1 VSSGSKAGM
10 PSDRDASMGG
20 GSARSVR
27 RAAHVPCWC
36 ESSQTALQA
45 GSEAK
50 GGGITPRR
58 AWLSVKA
65 GRKDR
70 ATTVYGDAEV
80 SAEQETLGMCA
91 RRLRTVV
98 DVESDQPGVG
108 SSQAGQGAH
117 REVGS
122 EGFAVNHRAVAE
134 QGEPVGQN
142 PGENRAGTMAAKEIL
157 GAPGCIKVCAGG
169 TVVQEHALPREVSYG
184 PSPTGM
190 GTWAYKPGGEVAGD
204 AVREVGVTRGT
215 HEPGNNRNPGIVSNE
230 RRRTGDSKG
239 VGQGEG
245 VTPGDGELGLQTG
258 E

>member
-1 VSSGSKAGM
+1 MS
-10 PSDRDASMGG
+10 
-20 GSARSVR
+20 
-27 RAAHVPCWC
+27 
-36 ESSQTALQA
+36 
-45 GSEAK
+45 
-50 GGGITPRR
+50 
-58 AWLSVKA
+58 
-65 GRKDR
+65 
-70 ATTVYGDAEV
+70 VYGDGEM

-98 DVESDQPGVG
+98 GSESDQPAADVR
-108 SSQAGQGAH
+108 QAGQGAH

-169 TVVQEHALPREVSYG
+169 TVGKEHALPREVSHG
-184 PSPTGM
+184 PGLTGT
-190 GTWAYKPGGEVAGD
+190 GTWAYKPGGEVAGE

-215 HEPGNNRNPGIVSNE
+215 QEPGKNRNPGTVSSE
-230 RRRTGDSKG
+230 RRRAGDPKG

-245 VTPGDGELGLQTG
+245 VTLGDGELGLRTG

>member
-1 VSSGSKAGM
+1 VRSGSKGTQ
-10 PSDRDASMGG
+10 SKRHASMGG
-20 GSARSVR
+20 GSPRSVR
-27 RAAHVPCWC
+27 RAAHVPCWWK
-36 ESSQTALQA
+36 SSQTALQA

-50 GGGITPRR
+50 GGGTTPRR
-58 AWLSVKA
+58 AWLSIEA
-65 GRKDR
+65 EGADR
-70 ATTVYGDAEV
+70 TVTIYGDAEM

-91 RRLRTVV
+91 RRLRMVISI
-98 DVESDQPGVG
+98 ESDQPVSD

-122 EGFAVNHRAVAE
+122 EGFAANHRAVAE

-169 TVVQEHALPREVSYG
+169 TVAQEHALPREVSYG
-184 PSPTGM
+184 PALTGM
-190 GTWAYKPGGEVAGD
+190 GTWAYKPSGEVAGD

-215 HEPGNNRNPGIVSNE
+215 HEPRNNTSLGTVSSE
-230 RRRTGDSKG
+230 RRRADDPKG

-245 VTPGDGELGLQTG
+245 VTSGDGELGPRTG